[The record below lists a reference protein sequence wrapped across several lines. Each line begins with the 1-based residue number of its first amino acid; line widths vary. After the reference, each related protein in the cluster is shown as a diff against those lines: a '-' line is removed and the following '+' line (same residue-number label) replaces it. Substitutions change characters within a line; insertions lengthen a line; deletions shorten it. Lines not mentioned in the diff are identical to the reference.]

1 MPLRDGAL
9 ALALLTLA
17 MLPRAAG
24 ADGFSLVGRNS
35 FLTRQQEAPIMA
47 RLDVPAVVT
56 RGNGSS
62 LFVDRSGGLFAPY
75 PKRIKVP
82 VALPPE
88 EGEMPDLPAGGSH
101 AERIRH
107 IIAAAEAGKKGYDA
121 IQHAA
126 KRLPD
131 KLPTEM
137 TLGEIDAWIRAT
149 PGQPHAIGRY
159 QFIPAT
165 LRRLV
170 GQAGLGRETV
180 FSPAV
185 QDRLAD
191 MLLREAGLDE
201 ATVGT
206 LPRQRF
212 MDNLAEIWAGLP
224 RANGKSHYHGY
235 AGNKATMSRARFDA
249 AMEQMFPG

>member
-1 MPLRDGAL
+1 MTLRDGAL
-9 ALALLTLA
+9 ALALTMLA
-17 MLPRAAG
+17 LVPQAAL
-24 ADGFSLVGRNS
+24 ADGFSLLGRNS
-35 FLTRQQEAPIMA
+35 FLTRQEAPVEA

-56 RGNGSS
+56 RGNASS
-62 LFVDRSGGLFAPY
+62 LFVGRSGGLFAPY
-75 PKRIKVP
+75 PKRIKAPIP
-82 VALPPE
+82 VPPE
-88 EGEMPDLPAGGSH
+88 AALPDLPASGSH

-107 IIAAAEAGKKGYDA
+107 IIAAAEAGKNGYDA

-126 KRLPD
+126 RRLPD
-131 KLPTEM
+131 KRPTEM
-137 TLGEIDAWIRAT
+137 TLGEIDAWIKAT

-170 GQAGLGRETV
+170 AQAGLGRETV
-180 FSPAV
+180 FAPAV

-224 RANGKSHYHGY
+224 RANGKSHYQGY
-235 AGNKATMSRARFDA
+235 AGNRATMTRARFDA
-249 AMEQMFPG
+249 AMEQIFPG